1 MDITFGMSL
10 DGHESPEQGN
20 SQGAVVTGPIG
31 MLYLLET
38 RLA

>member
-20 SQGAVVTGPIG
+20 SLGAVVTGPIG